1 MATKEVLEM
10 EVKSNIKNVTKET
23 DALGDSVG
31 KAADETKGLG
41 TGLATAGAAG
51 KKGFQMIS
59 SAVYGLGLALK
70 AIGIGLVVALFVSLK
85 EALERNQKVMNTIN
99 TIMTTVSTTFNQVV
113 DVLVDTYNWVTKASE
128 RFNGL
133 GSVMKGIMTLVLT
146 PFKMTFYQL
155 KLAIEVLQLAWEKSP
170 LGGGDINKII
180 ELEASIVKTGESI
193 VQVGKDAIGA
203 GKDIITNFGDAVGEI
218 GGIATRVVDGV
229 KDISIKAN
237 YEMAQATTAAQ
248 NSAKLAEAQIQG
260 LIEENDLLAEK
271 QRQIRDDETKTF
283 AERIAANK
291 ELGDVLDKQEVEML
305 KLADSRVASA
315 ALELSANKENIDLQV
330 AYQQTLNDRAGV
342 EAQIAGFR
350 SEQLTNQVSL
360 EKELGE
366 VKKEILLSGLE
377 GIKLELAELE
387 AAYKEKI
394 KMADKAGVDTA
405 AITAKY
411 EKEKGDIVKS
421 YQKEVVKWSEMSSK
435 EQLGIASQTAG
446 SMAKILGEQTA
457 AGQAMAIVQATIDT
471 FASAQ
476 AAYKSLA
483 GIPLV
488 GPALGGVA
496 AAAAVVSGMKN
507 IQAIKSASSAGVS
520 GGGGSVSAPTAQ
532 TPAPQM
538 MSGAFELGGGVAP
551 EAMRAYVVTDEMT
564 NSQNQL
570 ANIRRRATI

>member
-360 EKELGE
+360 DKELGE

-551 EAMRAYVVTDEMT
+551 EAMRAYVVTDGMT

>member
-203 GKDIITNFGDAVGEI
+203 GKDIITNFGDAVGVI

>member
-291 ELGDVLDKQEVEML
+291 ELGDGLDKQEVEML

>member
-520 GGGGSVSAPTAQ
+520 GGGGSVSAPTAH

>member
-421 YQKEVVKWSEMSSK
+421 YQKEVVKWSEMSSM
-435 EQLGIASQTAG
+435 EQLGIASQSAG
-446 SMAKILGEQTA
+446 SMDKL
-457 AGQAMAIVQATIDT
+457 
-471 FASAQ
+471 
-476 AAYKSLA
+476 L
-483 GIPLV
+483 
-488 GPALGGVA
+488 
-496 AAAAVVSGMKN
+496 
-507 IQAIKSASSAGVS
+507 
-520 GGGGSVSAPTAQ
+520 
-532 TPAPQM
+532 
-538 MSGAFELGGGVAP
+538 
-551 EAMRAYVVTDEMT
+551 
-564 NSQNQL
+564 
-570 ANIRRRATI
+570 

>member
-538 MSGAFELGGGVAP
+538 MSGSFELGRGVAP

>member
-538 MSGAFELGGGVAP
+538 MSGAL
-551 EAMRAYVVTDEMT
+551 
-564 NSQNQL
+564 N
-570 ANIRRRATI
+570 

>member
-237 YEMAQATTAAQ
+237 FEQAKATTAAQ

>member
-471 FASAQ
+471 LASAQ